1 MKKIIFTALIT
12 ASIFSS
18 HAFALGQ
25 GAIAGS
31 ASMFLARS
39 GEVGHVSSSIAIGKA
54 NAYSTGDILLGATA
68 ATSASNTSSTGT
80 GAAIAITNTGIL
92 TTGEEVVGTGL
103 DVAQVNVMNS
113 GTISL
118 DVTKAADGDATTPTF
133 TGTAAE

>member
-1 MKKIIFTALIT
+1 MKKIIFTVLIT

-18 HAFALGQ
+18 HAFAIGQ

-31 ASMFLARS
+31 ASMFLAGS

-54 NAYSTGDILLGATA
+54 NAYSTGDIVLGAATA
-68 ATSASNTSSTGT
+68 SAANTSSTGT
-80 GAAIAITNTGIL
+80 GASIAIAAGVL

-103 DVAQVNVMNS
+103 DIAQVNIMKS

-118 DVTKAADGDATTPTF
+118 ITTKDSPSF